1 MGRPSMLTRQALPL
15 TSRRITTIPRRITGL
30 YRLSIISKKPFAV
43 DIGGRVINDART
55 LDVFHETPMFID
67 SLQNVAALDFFAH
80 GDNVRMVRIH
90 PAGGDLE
97 LGFRITAHEELPER
111 NELDRTIRL
120 EHIEAPL
127 AYEGFLKHSFHGLLD
142 AVSSHRDADAEADT
156 GMDTIA
162 GAIALG
168 LTLGIGAILVA
179 PLVAPLLLG
188 VRKLSPAMFAI
199 PIMIVALDPSRTYIN
214 GTLYKNL
221 KELKVKT
228 TSGRIVGYAHP

>member
-1 MGRPSMLTRQALPL
+1 MGRSSMLARQALPL

-30 YRLSIISKKPFAV
+30 YRLSIISKKPFEV
-43 DIGGRVINDART
+43 DIGGRVIGDART
-55 LDVFHETPMFID
+55 ID
-67 SLQNVAALDFFAH
+67 MLQNAAALDFFAH
-80 GDNVRMVRIH
+80 GDTVRMVRIH
-90 PAGGDLE
+90 PAGGDLA

-111 NELDRTIRL
+111 SELDRTIRL

-127 AYEGFLKHSFHGLLD
+127 AYEGFLKHSVHGLLD
-142 AVSSHRDADAEADT
+142 AMSSRHDEDTEAGA

-168 LTLGIGAILVA
+168 LTLGVGAILVA
-179 PLVAPLLLG
+179 PLVAPILVGTVGLPSVMSVLPPL
-188 VRKLSPAMFAI
+188 VMC
-199 PIMIVALDPSRTYIN
+199 DPSRTYIN

-228 TSGRIVGYAHP
+228 TSGRVVGYAHP